1 MFSIENTATLYVS
14 QAIGDDNANG
24 FAPNKD
30 QCGNAPFKTI
40 DRAIAIIKE
49 HRKNGLCRPMTISVV
64 GDYYT
69 SEPIVIEKVR
79 GVTFE
84 PYGQTGRII
93 GGVRID
99 GWVGSTFN
107 GVGCL
112 CATAPEGTPDFTD
125 LYVDG
130 KRASV
135 TRYPKS
141 GTLRIINSESYVAD
155 QNVGVGTLYTP
166 SKWFLVD
173 KKDLEGLDNIADST
187 INYYHYWVDEHS
199 PVESYD
205 RESGKL
211 TMKYFSRF
219 LSTPLYGKS
228 SAVDYYLTN
237 IPNSFSD
244 AGEWY
249 LDRKSRRVYY
259 IPTDGESA
267 ETIEAF
273 APVTDKLFIIKGEDI
288 RIRGFELTCTASD
301 YASKKRR
308 VKFATYEDSDILYGS
323 DVQSVCWAP
332 GAICFEGA
340 VRCSVSDCIIH
351 GLGVHGIE
359 IGKSCRRIRIEK
371 NEIYDTSAGG
381 IKVEGGCWT
390 DDASLATTDCVI
402 RENHIH
408 HGGTRYAAGCGI
420 LVRDASD
427 IEISENEIHDFLY
440 SGISVGW
447 VWGYADSTTYGNL
460 IRGNHIYNIGNGAL
474 SDLGGIYLLGRQ
486 SGTVVCENRIHDV
499 KCHVYGAW
507 GIYLDEGSS
516 NMTVENNVVYN
527 TGKESVHLHYGRDN
541 VIRNNILY
549 GNNSS
554 TFITSRVEDHNQA
567 VLENN
572 VMLTRG
578 VDILSVNCFNIM
590 MKPNVNK
597 SIICDLERENAVM
610 VVEKEGKS
618 YSVKQWESL
627 FDWDC
632 KNVEVDPS
640 IPRLDEYD
648 FSILLSSPILD
659 LGFKPLPDSVAKP
672 KNQGE

>member
-1 MFSIENTATLYVS
+1 MFSIENVATLYVS
-14 QAIGDDNANG
+14 QKSGNDNSNG
-24 FAPNKD
+24 FAPVAD
-30 QCGNAPFKTI
+30 EYGNAPLETI
-40 DRAIAIIKE
+40 GRAIAIIRE
-49 HRKNGLCRPMTISVV
+49 YRQRGLCRPMTVSVV

-79 GVTFE
+79 GVTLE
-84 PYGQTGRII
+84 PFGEKGRII

-125 LYVDG
+125 LYVGG

-155 QNVGVGTLYTP
+155 QNVSVEKLFTP

-173 KKDLEGLDNIADST
+173 KSDLEGLDNISDSI

-205 RESGKL
+205 KESGKL
-211 TMKYFSRF
+211 TMKYLSRF

-237 IPNSFSD
+237 IPNSFSN

-249 LDRKSRRVYY
+249 LDRKCRRVYY
-259 IPTDGESA
+259 IPTEKESA

-301 YASKKRR
+301 YASKKWHN
-308 VKFATYEDSDILYGS
+308 VESGIFEDSDILYGS
-323 DVQSVCWAP
+323 DIQSVCWAP

-371 NEIYDTSAGG
+371 NDIYDTSAGG
-381 IKVEGGCWT
+381 IKVEGGCAT

-440 SGISVGW
+440 TGISVGW
-447 VWGYADSTTYGNL
+447 IWGYAESMTYGNI
-460 IRGNHIYNIGNGAL
+460 IRKNHIYNIGNGDL
-474 SDLGGIYLLGRQ
+474 SDMGGIYMLGRQ
-486 SGTVVCENRIHDV
+486 SGTVISENRVHDV
-499 KCHVYGAW
+499 RCHVYGAW

-541 VIRNNILY
+541 VIRNNMLY
-549 GNNSS
+549 GEGSS
-554 TFITSRVEDHNQA
+554 TFITSKIEEHNQA

-572 VMLTRG
+572 IMLTRG
-578 VDILSVNCFNIM
+578 ADILSVNWFNV
-590 MKPNVNK
+590 MKPNLSRNL
-597 SIICDLERENAVM
+597 ICDTERENAVM
-610 VVEKEGKS
+610 VTERDGKS
-618 YSVKQWESL
+618 FRVEEWESL
-627 FDWDC
+627 FDRDC
-632 KNVEVDPS
+632 GNVEAA
-640 IPRLDEYD
+640 PRICGLAEHD
-648 FSILLSSPILD
+648 FTLSPESPAIK
-659 LGFKPLPDSVAKP
+659 LGFKPLPECVAKP
-672 KNQGE
+672 RK